1 MRTCT
6 RAHCV
11 VGRRSAGPASTSGVG
26 EGGGA
31 RAAIVAMA
39 GAGAGVAACQFI
51 GLDAGRS
58 VMLWLATGA
67 VAAWPFL
74 DVLHDEPWSWWAV
87 KWVAVGGFV
96 TWILHST

>member
-1 MRTCT
+1 
-6 RAHCV
+6 
-11 VGRRSAGPASTSGVG
+11 
-26 EGGGA
+26 
-31 RAAIVAMA
+31 MA

-74 DVLHDEPWSWWAV
+74 DVLHDEPWSWWVV